1 MREWIALHQEVS
13 KILCESLPMN
23 LVLKKHVRSDVF
35 IEIWLNPW
43 KDLPVSYRETCCQL
57 DVEGLT

>member
-1 MREWIALHQEVS
+1 MREWIALHQEVT

-23 LVLKKHVRSDVF
+23 LVL
-35 IEIWLNPW
+35 
-43 KDLPVSYRETCCQL
+43 DLPVSYREKCCQL